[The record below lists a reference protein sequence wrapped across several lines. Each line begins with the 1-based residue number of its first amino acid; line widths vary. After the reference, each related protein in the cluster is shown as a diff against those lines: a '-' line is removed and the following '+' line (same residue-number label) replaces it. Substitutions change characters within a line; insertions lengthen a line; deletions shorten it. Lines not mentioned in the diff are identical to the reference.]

1 MKGITHKHLSG
12 GDQTIIAANA
22 SKFAIFRLLVRCSV
36 KAIQALVIFID
47 HLHTKWNSWL
57 SPQVDLK
64 GLFIVD
70 YSHVFPWKEDK
81 KLKYFQT
88 CNDSARA
95 TWKSWTEKIG
105 GQRTTC
111 NADFFLSLHENNS
124 VPLLTQKHRKKR
136 HFSSRIV
143 GKDQKE
149 KSTYCPIQLYT
160 LNWTQTCYQGWMI
173 SVSSHIHAIEIDAYV
188 LFLGLVEAIA
198 SQFLSCL
205 PPYYFEVGFQRCARI
220 QFF

>member
-1 MKGITHKHLSG
+1 M
-12 GDQTIIAANA
+12 
-22 SKFAIFRLLVRCSV
+22 
-36 KAIQALVIFID
+36 
-47 HLHTKWNSWL
+47 
-57 SPQVDLK
+57 K
-64 GLFIVD
+64 GLFLPVVV
-70 YSHVFPWKEDK
+70 YSHVSPCKGRQKTKVFSN
-81 KLKYFQT
+81 LQRL
-88 CNDSARA
+88 RA
-95 TWKSWTEKIG
+95 CHVKIVNWNNRWPENNLQCG
-105 GQRTTC
+105 
-111 NADFFLSLHENNS
+111 FFSLLLHENNS
-124 VPLLTQKHRKKR
+124 IPLLTQKHRKKR

-149 KSTYCPIQLYT
+149 KSTYCAIQLYT

-173 SVSSHIHAIEIDAYV
+173 SVSSRIHAIEIDVYV